1 MLQSIR
7 MNARN
12 EMVKL
17 TVKRGIKFYYWIA
30 VLLPVVLSF
39 FAVKIQSNGMITL
52 PSLHI
57 SLSILNVFLMV
68 ILPMFVFTAAADLF
82 AGEWERGSLFQVSP
96 INRVEVFISKIVA
109 IFVLCFAQLG
119 IVWLLIS
126 LSMSIAEK
134 GIIWSEIAYT
144 LGAFLVSFLPL
155 LAIICLA
162 AFISQTFKHGAS
174 ALGFMIL
181 IYAFMYVFPL
191 IISQTTYL
199 FPTAYLDWYQ
209 QWGGNV
215 NFAWLGKS
223 IVYLFSFCTLFLT
236 AGYYSFNTKEL

>member
-1 MLQSIR
+1 MLQSVS

-17 TVKRGIKFYYWIA
+17 TAKRGIKFYFWIA
-30 VLLPVVLSF
+30 ALLPVVLSF
-39 FAVKIQSNGMITL
+39 LAVKIQANDMITL
-52 PSLHI
+52 PSLNI
-57 SLSILNVFLMV
+57 SFSILNVFLMV
-68 ILPMFVFTAAADLF
+68 ILPLFVFMAASDLF

-96 INRVEVFISKIVA
+96 INRVEAFLSKIVS
-109 IFVLCFAQLG
+109 IGVLCFAQLG
-119 IVWLLIS
+119 IVWVSVSI
-126 LSMSIAEK
+126 SMSIAEK
-134 GIIWSEIAYT
+134 RIIWSEIAST
-144 LGAFLVSFLPL
+144 FVAFIVSFLPL

-162 AFISQTFKHGAS
+162 TFISQSFKHGAS

-181 IYAFMYVFPL
+181 TYAFMYVLPL
-191 IISQTTYL
+191 IISQTTFL

-223 IVYLFSFCTLFLT
+223 FIYLFSFCTLFLT